1 MKRTYILALCAGLGL
16 ATACRDKFLDLRP
29 ISEAS
34 SATFYKTASDLS
46 NALSGAYS
54 ALQLNGQYSE
64 LFIVAELPSDDTFP
78 SLSGSVTDQDEFD
91 KFYLRTTN
99 PYLAAR
105 WNDGYRGIYR
115 TNTVI
120 DRSRGIEMNEE
131 LKARYVAEAQFL
143 RALMYFNLVRVF
155 GDVPLVVK
163 EIEKAEEGYGYGRNP
178 AAEVYTQIIQD
189 LTEAEA
195 TLPVTYPAAEAGRA
209 TKGAAKALLGKV
221 YLTLGR
227 HADAAGKLK
236 EVIDLGVYD
245 LLPSYADVFAP
256 GNKNHKESVFAVQ
269 YKKGSLGE
277 GNRMPNA
284 FAPENSGNAVIQ
296 FGGDGQNRPH
306 NDLLA
311 AYEPNDPRKDF
322 STATSYRNAQGQ
334 TVQYNYVKKYADVPA
349 VKYDNDNNFPV
360 IRYADVLLMYAEAL
374 NAVGYVPDGEAFT
387 ALNRV
392 RQRVSLPVK
401 TAADLTTQAAFQEAV
416 LQERRVELAFEGH
429 RWFDLVRTGKALE
442 VLQAK
447 AALIGIRTGVTA
459 DNLLFPVPQSQ
470 IDINPTKIEQ
480 NRGY

>member
-16 ATACRDKFLDLRP
+16 STACQDKFLDLRP

-34 SATFYKTASDLS
+34 SATFYKTASDLA

-54 ALQLNGQYSE
+54 ALQLNGQYTE
-64 LFIVAELPSDDTFP
+64 LFMVAELPSDDTFP

-120 DRSRGIEMNEE
+120 NRSQGIEMNEE

-163 EIEKAEEGYGYGRNP
+163 EIERAEEGYQYGRNP
-178 AAEVYTQIIQD
+178 AAEVYAQIIAD

-195 TLPVTYPAAEAGRA
+195 VLPVTYAAADAGRA
-209 TKGAAKALLGKV
+209 TRGAAKALLGKV

-227 HADAAGKLK
+227 HAEAAGKLK

-306 NDLLA
+306 ADLLA

-322 STATSYRNAQGQ
+322 SAATSYQNARGE
-334 TVQYNYVKKYADVPA
+334 TVLYSYVKKYSDVPA
-349 VKYDNDNNFPV
+349 VKYDNDNNFLV

-374 NAVGYVPDGEAFT
+374 NEAGYAPDGEAFT

-392 RQRVSLPVK
+392 RGRVGLPAK
-401 TAADLTTQAAFQEAV
+401 TAADLPNQAAFHDAV

-429 RWFDLVRTGKALE
+429 RWFDLVRTGRALQM
-442 VLQAK
+442 LQAK

-470 IDINPTKIEQ
+470 IDINPTRISQ